1 MSNEK
6 TSIYSSNIK
15 FNSILYNIKTF
26 FKHICGIHSSSSL
39 EESVAELIEEH
50 TAEGYTI
57 SPEEKVIL
65 QNVARFG
72 EMKVSDVM
80 IPRTDI
86 VAVEALI
93 SLEDLKK
100 ILIQQEH
107 TRMPVYRESLDHVI
121 GFIHIKDLLP
131 VLVNEKPFVM
141 EDIIRQ
147 LLVVSPSMKVVDL
160 LVKMRLSRVH
170 MALVLDEYGG
180 IDGLATI
187 EDLVEELVGEIQD
200 EHDDTYEPELILLD
214 DSTIEASARLA
225 ITKLEKQFNIEIA
238 SKDSEDFDTIGG
250 LLLSLVGSV
259 PAQGEKIMY
268 APASIEFEILES
280 DLRRINRVLVRKQH
294 NFDQNEKD

>member
-6 TSIYSSNIK
+6 NSTDTHNIK
-15 FNSILYNIKTF
+15 TNSIIQNIKTF
-26 FKHICGIHSSSSL
+26 FKHIFGIHSSSSL

-50 TAEGYTI
+50 TAEGHPI

-86 VAVEALI
+86 IAVDALI

-121 GFIHIKDLLP
+121 GFIHVKDLIP
-131 VLVNEKPFVM
+131 VLVNEKPFIM
-141 EDIIRQ
+141 ENIIRQ

-214 DSTIEASARLA
+214 ENTIEASARLT
-225 ITKLEKQFNIEIA
+225 ITKLEKQLDIA
-238 SKDSEDFDTIGG
+238 IATKDSEDFDTIGG

-268 APASIEFEILES
+268 SLASIEFEILDS
-280 DLRRINRVLVRKQH
+280 DLRRINRVLVRKKS
-294 NFDQNEKD
+294 NIELNDES

>member
-6 TSIYSSNIK
+6 IYIDNNTSK
-15 FNSILYNIKTF
+15 FNYFIYYIKNF
-26 FKHICGIHSSSSL
+26 FKNMCGMHSSSSL

-57 SPEEKVIL
+57 SPEEKIIL

-86 VAVEALI
+86 IAVDSLI

-121 GFIHIKDLLP
+121 GFIHVKDLIP
-131 VLVNEKPFVM
+131 ILVNEKPFIM
-141 EDIIRQ
+141 EEIIRQ

-160 LVKMRLSRVH
+160 LVKMQLSRVH

-200 EHDDTYEPELILLD
+200 EHDDTSEPELILLD
-214 DSTIEASARLA
+214 ENTIEASARLS
-225 ITKLEKQFNIEIA
+225 ITKLEKQFNIEIP

-268 APASIEFEILES
+268 SPASIEFEILAS
-280 DLRRINRVLVRKQH
+280 DLRRINRVLVRKL
-294 NFDQNEKD
+294 QNITETENE